1 VRLEIVGAKGA
12 SGLMKK
18 IRVGFFIFLIFFA
31 GVCVSAGFCQISA
44 DVWPH
49 SNSDLNPDPAL
60 VFGALPN
67 GFRYVLMENNRPEGR
82 VSLHLAIQAGSLQ
95 EQEHQQGVA
104 HFLEHM
110 MFCGTTH
117 FKPGELVAYFQS
129 LGMRFGPDANAHTGF
144 NGTAYDLFLS
154 DGTSESIEK
163 GLLVLKD
170 FAGGAL
176 LLPEEIERERKV
188 VLAEQ
193 ISRDSADYRTYEA
206 SLRFEFDEAR
216 ISRRQ
221 PIGIRSVIQTADQ
234 PLLKEFYNAWY
245 VPGNM
250 TLVMVGNFK
259 PAMAESMIEKKFGD
273 LASRTPLEA
282 PVEGG
287 WVGRFDHKGIKP
299 FYHHEKELGN
309 TTISL
314 ETLRKITFIGDSKAL
329 RQELWTASVADRM
342 LQNRLDSAARELN
355 APFTDAV
362 AGSGIYLKE
371 VAYAEVSAQTSPE
384 NWEKTLYALEISL
397 RSALTHGFA
406 EAELQRV
413 KKDIISE
420 LDQEAQKA
428 STRSSRDLGPR
439 IVRYLSSGQVL
450 QSPAQIQTLFAP
462 FIESLDMESVMKVF
476 RKNWADDHL
485 LVLVTGNAEL
495 EGKGKTPEDLIL
507 SAFEKSRA
515 RKVTRP
521 DQPESAVFPY
531 LPLPQEEGAIQKT
544 TKIPDLGIT
553 MIDFKNGFR
562 LNLKQTDFEAG
573 EILADLSFGQ
583 GDVSQ
588 PLDKPGL
595 SALSQQVVNESGLGH
610 MDRDQLN
617 RAMAGKTTRLE
628 FQTRED
634 RFSFSG
640 QTVPAEIEVLFQ
652 LLYAH
657 LMDPAY
663 RQQAHDQAMNRFSQ
677 EYREMESTVEG
688 GMTLYGKRF
697 LAGGD
702 SRFGLP
708 SHAEFTKLSIED
720 VRSWIDPAIRNAPIE
735 LSVVGDFQTDQ
746 VIDLADRYFGS
757 LPPRKDAVEKKKTS
771 NHPVFPFGEKL
782 TIRVPTRIFK
792 NLLIVAYPTEDTWNI
807 ERARCFSILAEI
819 FSDRLRQQVR
829 ENMGAAYSPFAYN
842 RSSRAYPGYGL
853 FQAMVYSEPE
863 KTDAIISE
871 IHKIAEKLASEKID
885 MDELERVRTPAVNR
899 IQDMV
904 RRNEYWLNSVLSD
917 SRRYPQ
923 QIDWSRSLVQTYV
936 SVRPEQLNQLA
947 RTYLNL
953 QKAAVFVAGPKM
965 P

>member
-1 VRLEIVGAKGA
+1 
-12 SGLMKK
+12 
-18 IRVGFFIFLIFFA
+18 
-31 GVCVSAGFCQISA
+31 
-44 DVWPH
+44 
-49 SNSDLNPDPAL
+49 
-60 VFGALPN
+60 
-67 GFRYVLMENNRPEGR
+67 
-82 VSLHLAIQAGSLQ
+82 
-95 EQEHQQGVA
+95 
-104 HFLEHM
+104 
-110 MFCGTTH
+110 
-117 FKPGELVAYFQS
+117 
-129 LGMRFGPDANAHTGF
+129 
-144 NGTAYDLFLS
+144 
-154 DGTSESIEK
+154 
-163 GLLVLKD
+163 
-170 FAGGAL
+170 
-176 LLPEEIERERKV
+176 
-188 VLAEQ
+188 
-193 ISRDSADYRTYEA
+193 
-206 SLRFEFDEAR
+206 
-216 ISRRQ
+216 
-221 PIGIRSVIQTADQ
+221 
-234 PLLKEFYNAWY
+234 
-245 VPGNM
+245 
-250 TLVMVGNFK
+250 
-259 PAMAESMIEKKFGD
+259 
-273 LASRTPLEA
+273 
-282 PVEGG
+282 
-287 WVGRFDHKGIKP
+287 
-299 FYHHEKELGN
+299 
-309 TTISL
+309 
-314 ETLRKITFIGDSKAL
+314 
-329 RQELWTASVADRM
+329 
-342 LQNRLDSAARELN
+342 
-355 APFTDAV
+355 
-362 AGSGIYLKE
+362 
-371 VAYAEVSAQTSPE
+371 
-384 NWEKTLYALEISL
+384 
-397 RSALTHGFA
+397 
-406 EAELQRV
+406 
-413 KKDIISE
+413 
-420 LDQEAQKA
+420 
-428 STRSSRDLGPR
+428 
-439 IVRYLSSGQVL
+439 
-450 QSPAQIQTLFAP
+450 
-462 FIESLDMESVMKVF
+462 
-476 RKNWADDHL
+476 
-485 LVLVTGNAEL
+485 
-495 EGKGKTPEDLIL
+495 
-507 SAFEKSRA
+507 
-515 RKVTRP
+515 
-521 DQPESAVFPY
+521 
-531 LPLPQEEGAIQKT
+531 
-544 TKIPDLGIT
+544 
-553 MIDFKNGFR
+553 
-562 LNLKQTDFEAG
+562 
-573 EILADLSFGQ
+573 
-583 GDVSQ
+583 
-588 PLDKPGL
+588 
-595 SALSQQVVNESGLGH
+595 

>member
-1 VRLEIVGAKGA
+1 
-12 SGLMKK
+12 MKK
-18 IRVGFFIFLIFFA
+18 FWIGFFVFLNILS
-31 GVCVSAGFCQISA
+31 GVCVSASCQISFR
-44 DVWPH
+44 VWPH
-49 SNSDLNPDPAL
+49 SGSDLKPDPAL
-60 VFGALPN
+60 VFGAMPN

-82 VSLHLAIQAGSLQ
+82 VSLHLAINAGSLHEE
-95 EQEHQQGVA
+95 EQQQGIA

-117 FKPGELVAYFQS
+117 FKPGELVSYFQS
-129 LGMRFGPDANAHTGF
+129 LGMQFGPDANAHTGF

-154 DGTSESIEK
+154 DGTSQSIEK

-170 FAGGAL
+170 FACGAL
-176 LLPEEIERERKV
+176 LLAEEIDRERKV

-206 SLRFEFDEAR
+206 SLRFEFADAR

-221 PIGIRSVIQTADQ
+221 PIGIRSVIQSAGQ
-234 PLLKEFYNAWY
+234 SLLKEFYNAWY
-245 VPGNM
+245 VPENM

-259 PAMAESMIEKKFGD
+259 PDVAASMIEKEFGD
-273 LASRTPLEA
+273 LARRTPLEA
-282 PVEGG
+282 PKEGG
-287 WVGRFDHKGIKP
+287 WVGRFEHKGIKP

-314 ETLRKITFIGDSKAL
+314 ETLRKINFTGDSKSL

-342 LQNRLDSAARELN
+342 LQNRLDSAARAPD

-384 NWEKTLYALEISL
+384 NWERTLSLLEITL

-420 LDQEAQKA
+420 LDQDVQKA

-439 IVRYLSSGQVL
+439 IIRYLNSGQVL
-450 QSPAQIQTLFAP
+450 QSPAQIQALFAP

-476 RKNWADDHL
+476 RRNWADDHL
-485 LVLVTGNAEL
+485 LVLVTGNVEL

-507 SAFEKSRA
+507 NIFENSRA
-515 RKVTRP
+515 RKTMP
-521 DQPESAVFPY
+521 PAPPESAGFPY
-531 LPLPQEEGAIQKT
+531 FPLPLEGGGIQKA
-544 TKIPDLGIT
+544 KEIPDLGIT
-553 MIDFKNGFR
+553 MVDFKNGFR
-562 LNLKQTDFEAG
+562 LNLKQTDFQTG

-610 MDRDQLN
+610 LDRDQLN
-617 RAMAGKTTRLE
+617 RSMAGKMTRLE
-628 FQTRED
+628 FQVRED

-640 QTVPAEIEVLFQ
+640 QTVPGEIEVLFQ

-657 LMDPAY
+657 LTDPAY
-663 RQQAHDQAMNRFSQ
+663 RQQAYDLAMNRFSQ
-677 EYREMESTVEG
+677 EYREMERTVEG
-688 GMTLYGKRF
+688 GMRLYGKRF

-702 SRFGLP
+702 PRFGMP
-708 SHAEFTKLSIED
+708 SYAEFTQLSLED
-720 VRSWIDPAIRNAPIE
+720 VRSWIDPSIRNASME
-735 LSVVGDFQTDQ
+735 LSVVGDFQSER
-746 VIDLADRYFGS
+746 VIDLASRYFGS
-757 LPPRKDAVEKKKTS
+757 LPPREDLGETKKTS
-771 NHPVFPFGEKL
+771 NLPVFPFGKKL
-782 TIRVPTRIFK
+782 TIQVPTQIFK

-807 ERARCFSILAEI
+807 ERTRCFSLLAEI

-829 ENMGAAYSPFAYN
+829 ENMGAAYSPFAFN
-842 RSSRAYPGYGL
+842 RSFRAYSGYGL
-853 FQAMVYSEPE
+853 FQVMVYAEPE
-863 KTDAIISE
+863 KIDAIISE
-871 IHKIAEKLASEKID
+871 IRGIAEKLASDGIEI
-885 MDELERVRTPAVNR
+885 DELERVRTPAVNR

-936 SVRPEQLNQLA
+936 SVRPEDLNQLA
-947 RTYLNL
+947 RTYLNAR
-953 QKAAVFVAGPKM
+953 KAAVFIAGPERF
-965 P
+965 